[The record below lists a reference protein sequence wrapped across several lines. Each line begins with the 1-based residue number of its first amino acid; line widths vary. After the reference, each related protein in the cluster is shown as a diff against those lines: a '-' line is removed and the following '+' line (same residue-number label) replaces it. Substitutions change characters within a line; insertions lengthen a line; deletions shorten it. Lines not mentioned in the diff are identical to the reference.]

1 MQKIVVLLLQI
12 LWEGTTSK
20 IWKSDPAFQ
29 HLKTFVLNWRHT
41 GYQHNHLVDCWAFF
55 KSRKINDFLPLAGS
69 RDPGLGSSCA
79 AQRMT
84 SEDLAFTSHPHLS
97 LTCVNVDTKEK
108 EKVVFFSRDTSTN
121 LHIPE
126 RVREDLLVSPLL
138 ALRGQNYLAPYK
150 KRGADAHAA
159 LCLEDTGRLEVV
171 AY

>member
-1 MQKIVVLLLQI
+1 M
-12 LWEGTTSK
+12 
-20 IWKSDPAFQ
+20 
-29 HLKTFVLNWRHT
+29 
-41 GYQHNHLVDCWAFF
+41 
-55 KSRKINDFLPLAGS
+55 
-69 RDPGLGSSCA
+69 GSSCA

-138 ALRGQNYLAPYK
+138 AHRGQNYLAPYK

>member
-1 MQKIVVLLLQI
+1 
-12 LWEGTTSK
+12 
-20 IWKSDPAFQ
+20 
-29 HLKTFVLNWRHT
+29 
-41 GYQHNHLVDCWAFF
+41 
-55 KSRKINDFLPLAGS
+55 
-69 RDPGLGSSCA
+69 
-79 AQRMT
+79 MT

-97 LTCVNVDTKEK
+97 LTCVNVDTK

-150 KRGADAHAA
+150 KCGADAHAA